1 MYSFYLYV
9 DCHHQVAFCNLITF
23 MKYSTNNKAETMYT
37 AFMEGVQRFG
47 LPSRVCSDQGR
58 EKTLKLLGI
67 FYDIVAVIAPV
78 C

>member
-1 MYSFYLYV
+1 
-9 DCHHQVAFCNLITF
+9 